1 MKYGEKRD
9 KDRINTDKLKEND
22 IMAENILEIDDSSF
36 EEKVLQADQPVL
48 VDFWAPWCGPCKG
61 IGMMVDKLAVSYGDR
76 IRFAKCNADDNQQ
89 IAVKYG
95 IKSIPTL
102 LFFKDGNV
110 FDKISGMTNPTKI
123 EEVLKKILTGGQGAA
138 PFIVQ

>member
-1 MKYGEKRD
+1 
-9 KDRINTDKLKEND
+9 
-22 IMAENILEIDDSSF
+22 MADNILEIDDDSF
-36 EEKVLQADQPVL
+36 EAQVLMADKPVL

-61 IGMMVDKLAVSYGDR
+61 IGMMVDKLAESYADR
-76 IRFAKCNADDNQQ
+76 IVFVKCNADESQQ
-89 IAVKYG
+89 TAAKFG

-102 LFFKDGNV
+102 LFFKDGDV

-123 EEVLKKILTGGQGAA
+123 EDVLKKLLSGGQGAS

>member
-1 MKYGEKRD
+1 MM
-9 KDRINTDKLKEND
+9 NMSENLMEVD
-22 IMAENILEIDDSSF
+22 EGSF
-36 EEKVLQADQPVL
+36 EEQVLQAEKPVL

-61 IGMMVDKLAVSYGDR
+61 IGMMVDKLAESYGDQ
-76 IRFAKCNADDNQQ
+76 ILFVKCDADQNQQ
-89 IAVKYG
+89 TAAQYG

-110 FDKISGMTNPTKI
+110 FDKITGMTNQVKI
-123 EEVLKKILTGGQGAA
+123 EEVLKKILAGEQGAS

>member
-1 MKYGEKRD
+1 
-9 KDRINTDKLKEND
+9 
-22 IMAENILEIDDSSF
+22 MAENILEINDDSF
-36 EEKVLQADQPVL
+36 EAQVLKADKPVL

-61 IGMMVDKLAVSYGDR
+61 IGMMVDKLAESYADR
-76 IRFAKCNADDNQQ
+76 IVFAKCNADDNQQ
-89 IAVKYG
+89 TAAKFG

-102 LFFKDGNV
+102 LFFKDGDV

-123 EEVLKKILTGGQGAA
+123 EDVLKKLLSGGQGAS

>member
-1 MKYGEKRD
+1 MKGIYK
-9 KDRINTDKLKEND
+9 
-22 IMAENILEIDDSSF
+22 MAENLLETDDNSF
-36 EEKVLQADQPVL
+36 EAQVLQADKPVL

-61 IGMMVDKLAVSYGDR
+61 IGMMVDKLAGSYGDQ
-76 IRFAKCNADDNQQ
+76 ILFVKCNADDSQQ
-89 IAVKYG
+89 TAAKYG

-110 FDKISGMTNPTKI
+110 FEKISGMTNQAKI
-123 EEVLKKILTGGQGAA
+123 EGVLKKILAGEQGAA